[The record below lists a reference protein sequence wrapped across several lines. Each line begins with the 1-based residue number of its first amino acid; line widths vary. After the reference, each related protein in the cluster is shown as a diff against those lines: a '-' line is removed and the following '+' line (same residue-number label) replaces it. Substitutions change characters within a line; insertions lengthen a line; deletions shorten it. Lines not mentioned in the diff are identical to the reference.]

1 MGYTGDRCYV
11 RCQLDDGE
19 LLCQL
24 AEEAVELAQ
33 AAERYNELF
42 FPAYCLGEEKGLED
56 KVIEEIADVE
66 LVLSIMMKQ
75 DETEELLE
83 TLKRAEFSESDLRN
97 DRAVCDVIR
106 LDCLVLAK
114 AALKLRRAM
123 YLTNPTPMTEA
134 EARKALMDAVYGAVP
149 VMRAWCEKIGA
160 SNKVAD
166 IKIRKAQRW
175 ANRLSGGMENEGVYE
190 NRPEL
195 LGE

>member
-33 AAERYNELF
+33 ATENYVELF
-42 FPAYCLGEEKGLED
+42 FPAYCLGEEKELED

-66 LVLSIMMKQ
+66 LVLSILMRQ
-75 DETEELLE
+75 DETEELLK
-83 TLKRAEFSESDLRN
+83 TLKKAEFSESDLKN
-97 DRAVCDVIR
+97 DSAVCGVISR
-106 LDCLVLAK
+106 DCLILAK

-134 EARKALMDAVYGAVP
+134 DARKALMDAVYCAVP

-160 SNKVAD
+160 SKKVTD
-166 IKIRKAQRW
+166 IRIRKAQRW
-175 ANRLSGGMENEGVYE
+175 AQRLTGGMGNEGVYE
-190 NRPEL
+190 DRQGI
-195 LGE
+195 LGK

>member
-1 MGYTGDRCYV
+1 MGYVGDRCYV

-24 AEEAVELAQ
+24 AEEAIELAK
-33 AAERYNELF
+33 AAGEFEESYF
-42 FPAYCLGEEKGLED
+42 DAYCLGCEKELQDE
-56 KVIEEIADVE
+56 VIEEIADVE
-66 LVLSIMMKQ
+66 LVLSILMRQ
-75 DETEELLE
+75 DETEALLE
-83 TLKRAEFSESDLRN
+83 TLKKAEFSESDLKN
-97 DRAVCDVIR
+97 DRAVCGVISR
-106 LDCLVLAK
+106 DCLDLAK

-123 YLTNPTPMTEA
+123 YLTNPTTMTEA
-134 EARKALMDAVYGAVP
+134 QARTVLQGYVCGSVP

-190 NRPEL
+190 NRPEF

>member
-1 MGYTGDRCYV
+1 MGYTGDCCLV
-11 RCQLDDGE
+11 RCKLNDEE

-33 AAERYNELF
+33 ATENYVELF
-42 FPAYCLGEEKGLED
+42 FPAYCLGEEKELED

-66 LVLSIMMKQ
+66 LVLSILMRQ
-75 DETEELLE
+75 DETEELLK
-83 TLKRAEFSESDLRN
+83 TLKKAEFSESDLKN
-97 DRAVCDVIR
+97 DRAVCGVISK
-106 LDCLVLAK
+106 DCLILAK

-134 EARKALMDAVYGAVP
+134 DARKALMDAVYGAVP

-166 IKIRKAQRW
+166 IRIRKAQRW
-175 ANRLSGGMENEGVYE
+175 AQRLTGGMGNEGVYE
-190 NRPEL
+190 DRQGI
-195 LGE
+195 LGK

>member
-33 AAERYNELF
+33 ATENYVELF
-42 FPAYCLGEEKGLED
+42 FPAYCLGEEKELED

-66 LVLSIMMKQ
+66 LVLSILMRQ
-75 DETEELLE
+75 DETEELLK
-83 TLKRAEFSESDLRN
+83 TLKKAEFSESDLKN
-97 DRAVCDVIR
+97 DSAVCGVISR
-106 LDCLVLAK
+106 DCLILAK

-134 EARKALMDAVYGAVP
+134 DARKALMDAVYGAVP

-175 ANRLSGGMENEGVYE
+175 AQRLTGGMGNEGVYE
-190 NRPEL
+190 DRQGI
-195 LGE
+195 LGK